1 MQMTDLFYMVVLAV
15 AIAVFVFTGWV
26 AYEGLITWNLA
37 LWALT
42 VIALGIATIFHAWRN
57 DK

>member
-1 MQMTDLFYMVVLAV
+1 MTDLFYMVVLAV

-26 AYEGLITWNLA
+26 AYEGFITWNLA